1 MGTLNEMAV
10 DWKDQHAV
18 TVVAASEVYPLKY
31 PKGRSIR
38 GLEIVPSVTNTKTVT
53 KQWYFMQVH
62 VFPQTQIVLVVLK
75 LLADVS

>member
-1 MGTLNEMAV
+1 MVTATGSCYSLLNSNLLHIMEACAMGTLNEMAV

-53 KQWYFMQVH
+53 KQ
-62 VFPQTQIVLVVLK
+62 
-75 LLADVS
+75 

>member
-53 KQWYFMQVH
+53 KQ
-62 VFPQTQIVLVVLK
+62 
-75 LLADVS
+75 